1 MKLRFFM
8 HEQTDLVELTPPSPP
23 PPRPVP
29 SPCDLSFLERSSRF
43 SLGEVGAVE
52 SQSLQRVRVAPQAR
66 NGKLFRLA

>member
-1 MKLRFFM
+1 MIASFVAAVSDAFAAAS
-8 HEQTDLVELTPPSPP
+8 LV
-23 PPRPVP
+23 
-29 SPCDLSFLERSSRF
+29 ERSSRF